1 MISTTP
7 PLLTVFLC
15 AILLYSLPQDKN
27 MRIEFLGMKDGCP
40 NTPKMWNSLQ
50 EALREFKSDISLDS
64 LDVIE
69 LSEKKDLRA
78 GYGSPTVLV
87 NGKDLFG
94 APVPSTY
101 EAACR
106 IYRGGVPGSKE
117 ILGKLKALKW

>member
-1 MISTTP
+1 MVVQTHPKCGTHSKKLYASSSPISPLTP
-7 PLLTVFLC
+7 ST
-15 AILLYSLPQDKN
+15 
-27 MRIEFLGMKDGCP
+27 
-40 NTPKMWNSLQ
+40 
-50 EALREFKSDISLDS
+50 
-64 LDVIE
+64 
-69 LSEKKDLRA
+69 LSSFQRKKDLRA